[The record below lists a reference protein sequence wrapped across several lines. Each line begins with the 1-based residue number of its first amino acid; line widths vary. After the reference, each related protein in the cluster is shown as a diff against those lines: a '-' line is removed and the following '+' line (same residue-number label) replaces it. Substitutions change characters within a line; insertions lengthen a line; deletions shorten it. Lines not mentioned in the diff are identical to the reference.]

1 MHNAG
6 NTIKKSYYV
15 ARFKAALAKKL
26 TYGEPKQRRF

>member
-26 TYGEPKQRRF
+26 TYRKPKQSSF